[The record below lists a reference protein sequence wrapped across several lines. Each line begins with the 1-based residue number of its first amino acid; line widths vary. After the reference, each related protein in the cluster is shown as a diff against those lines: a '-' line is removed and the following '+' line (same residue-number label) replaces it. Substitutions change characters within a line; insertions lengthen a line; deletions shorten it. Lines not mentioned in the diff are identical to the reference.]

1 MHMKPAPFIK
11 IAASVCAFWLCG
23 SAAFA
28 QGAESGPGVLATHR
42 ISAALAH
49 EMVGAAVKSCASQGY
64 KVSAV
69 VLDMDGVRQAQLRGD
84 GAGIHTLESSFHKA
98 YTAVTFEIDTIELV
112 ERSKS
117 GPVST
122 SIAKLPNLLLA
133 QGGVIVKLGKE
144 AIGALGVGGAPGSD
158 LDTRCARA
166 GLDQVRDRLR

>member
-1 MHMKPAPFIK
+1 MNRI
-11 IAASVCAFWLCG
+11 LL
-23 SAAFA
+23 SAAATVLLASAHSASA
-28 QGAESGPGVLATHR
+28 QTDAANGVLQTHR
-42 ISAALAH
+42 ISAQMAH
-49 EMVGAAVKSCASQGY
+49 EMVGAAVASCTAQGY

-69 VLDMDGVRQAQLRGD
+69 VLDMDGIRQAQLRGD

-112 ERSKS
+112 ERSKT

-122 SIAKLPNLLLA
+122 SIAKIPNLLLA
-133 QGGVIVKLGKE
+133 QGGIIVKVGNE

-166 GLDQVRDRLR
+166 GVDKVRDRLR